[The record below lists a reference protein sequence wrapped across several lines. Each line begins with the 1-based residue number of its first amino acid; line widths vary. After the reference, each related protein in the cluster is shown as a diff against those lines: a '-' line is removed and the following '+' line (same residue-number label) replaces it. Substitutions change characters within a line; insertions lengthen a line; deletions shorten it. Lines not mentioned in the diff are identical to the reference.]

1 MTVFLYILFFIAHWK
16 NRDAALN
23 EQSHITSVADEN
35 KRNSPWFMYKWII
48 IVYQI
53 VLNFECVIVTT
64 FWLAL
69 FPVFLIVYHTKGD
82 TSAMTWLTTIV
93 NHTMALLILVID
105 WNLNTI
111 QFEYRHFWMNFAFG
125 TVYLL
130 FNIIFS
136 LARNEFIY
144 PIMDWPNDPFQA
156 FFVVCVVI
164 CLQIGFFIALK
175 KLTDRKLKKFESV

>member
-1 MTVFLYILFFIAHWK
+1 
-16 NRDAALN
+16 
-23 EQSHITSVADEN
+23 
-35 KRNSPWFMYKWII
+35 
-48 IVYQI
+48 
-53 VLNFECVIVTT
+53 
-64 FWLAL
+64 
-69 FPVFLIVYHTKGD
+69 
-82 TSAMTWLTTIV
+82 
-93 NHTMALLILVID
+93 
-105 WNLNTI
+105 
-111 QFEYRHFWMNFAFG
+111 MNFAFG